1 MQVCAVTRGGG
12 FAEEVVVRDGAAL
25 KLPPGTDVAAAAGAE
40 QLTIIMASRRCMTAG
55 R

>member
-25 KLPPGTDVAAAAGAE
+25 KLPPGTDVAAAAGAV
-40 QLTIIMASRRCMTAG
+40 LSSSPFNMASM
-55 R
+55 